1 MNQNIKTVKPDPHG
15 DAIGHIDYV
24 SEKFENTAIAVVGI
38 ALAFLMLIGMVNMIT
53 GSLSRSVSLVLTA
66 IILVCLLYV
75 LFRGWPALT
84 RWFNQ
89 NLRFNPT
96 FHWSMVFVG
105 AVLGVLL
112 IGMGG
117 H

>member
-1 MNQNIKTVKPDPHG
+1 MNQKNQIVKSAQPA

-24 SEKFENTAIAVVGI
+24 SEKFENTAISVVGI
-38 ALAFLMLIGMVNMIT
+38 ALAFLMLVGMVNIVT
-53 GSLSRSVSLVLTA
+53 GSLSKSVSLVLTA

-75 LFRGWPALT
+75 LFRALPTLT

-89 NLRFNPT
+89 NLRFNT
-96 FHWSMVFVG
+96 AFHWSMVFVG